1 MVFVRKKKTWE
12 EAMEH
17 CHQMEKELVSLPS
30 KSALEEVLK
39 VSRTAQTDRVWTG
52 LRYLADTWLWVK
64 GGKVKREFWGQGE
77 TPNCP
82 ALSRRCGA
90 LSLDGE
96 HWESWDCA
104 DELDFVC
111 Q

>member
-1 MVFVRKKKTWE
+1 MVFVWENKTWE

-17 CHQMEKELVSLPS
+17 CHHMQKELVSLPS
-30 KSALEEVLK
+30 ESALKEVLK
-39 VSRTAQTDRVWTG
+39 VSRSAQTDRVWTG

-64 GGKVKREFWGQGE
+64 GEEVEYKAWGQGE
-77 TPNCP
+77 TTNCP
-82 ALSRRCGA
+82 APSRRCGA
-90 LSLDGE
+90 LSLKDE

-104 DELDFVC
+104 DKLYFVC